1 MIPLIDSFTDSQVQ
15 LTELFGD
22 SSLKVED
29 YQ

>member
-1 MIPLIDSFTDSQVQ
+1 MIPLIDSLTDSQVQ